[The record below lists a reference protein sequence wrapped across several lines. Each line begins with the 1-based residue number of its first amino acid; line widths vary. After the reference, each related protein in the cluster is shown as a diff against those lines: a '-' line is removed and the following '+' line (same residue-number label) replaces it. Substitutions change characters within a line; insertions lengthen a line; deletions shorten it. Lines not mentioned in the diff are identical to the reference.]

1 MRDSDFARIGRA
13 DLEIR
18 SERCRRLL
26 GLGLPMGAQNVITGL
41 GGVAVQSVINGFG
54 TIFVA
59 GFTAANKIYG
69 LLETAAVSYSYAM
82 VSYTGQNAGAGD
94 YERVRKGF
102 GAACG
107 LRLSADE
114 ENRADRR
121 ILGRNLRMASGR
133 CVSGTVP
140 VVGIPATD
148 YDAGGKIIEA
158 LYMLYPYHSD
168 ALQPQR
174 VLCGDR
180 AVRGI
185 KALYPLLL
193 GKQGYLY
200 TGSRS
205 GHGERGCA
213 GYLHGC
219 YIYGQLYG

>member
-1 MRDSDFARIGRA
+1 MFSFGRGSGDCADTENWLYVFKDF
-13 DLEIR
+13 
-18 SERCRRLL
+18 
-26 GLGLPMGAQNVITGL
+26 
-41 GGVAVQSVINGFG
+41 GGVLLAFVSALYHPGVCAGHGQYGAAHVFQFFAV
-54 TIFVA
+54 
-59 GFTAANKIYG
+59 
-69 LLETAAVSYSYAM
+69 
-82 VSYTGQNAGAGD
+82 GD
-94 YERVRKGF
+94 
-102 GAACG
+102 ACG

-114 ENRADRR
+114 ENRAGRR

-133 CVSGTVP
+133 CVSGTLP
-140 VVGIPATD
+140 VVGIPSTD

-168 ALQPQR
+168 SLPPQR

-213 GYLHGC
+213 GHLHGC